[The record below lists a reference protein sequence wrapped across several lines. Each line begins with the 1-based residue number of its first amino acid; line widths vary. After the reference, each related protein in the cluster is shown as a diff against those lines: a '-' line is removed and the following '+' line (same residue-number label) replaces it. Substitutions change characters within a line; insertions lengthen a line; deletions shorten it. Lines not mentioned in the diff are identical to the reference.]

1 VTNPSACSIMA
12 GERKRGSDASDT
24 VAAAKRVKMEKEE
37 GLDEDKKAI
46 QNNPYLAHMKEDDDE
61 KNGGYDSGALPK
73 GSPLHKFTRRET
85 TAKQAAKAED
95 NDANPFTG
103 EPHSQQYFKI
113 LDGRRN
119 LPVHKQR

>member
-1 VTNPSACSIMA
+1 MA
-12 GERKRGSDASDT
+12 GERKRGSDASDS
-24 VAAAKRVKMEKEE
+24 VAVAKRVKMESASGVKKEE
-37 GLDEDKKAI
+37 DYDEDKKAI
-46 QNNPYLAHMKEDDDE
+46 QNNPYLAHMKQEDE
-61 KNGGYDSGALPK
+61 NGGYDSSAIPK

-85 TAKQAAKAED
+85 TAKQASKAED
-95 NDANPFTG
+95 SDENPFTG